1 MNATNLDNGFAVE
14 DQKKPGTSGSMG
26 VKSNV
31 KPEALAKQKTSKWA
45 GADRKSTLG
54 KAGNSILTSSID
66 SSKNPNGNHNNSSQN
81 ILRIAE
87 EGEDEGDDNRKK

>member
-1 MNATNLDNGFAVE
+1 MNATNLENGFAVE
-14 DQKKPGTSGSMG
+14 EQKKPGTSGSMG
-26 VKSNV
+26 VKPSA
-31 KPEALAKQKTSKWA
+31 KPKEYQKASKWA
-45 GADRKSTLG
+45 GAAGKSTLG